1 MEPNIVLLVLVSAF
15 LHPLWNLLIKKSS
28 DPQFAFMFLT
38 FTISACGLIHGL
50 IVGVDFFA
58 VLDVLPLIA
67 ISVFGQLL
75 YGNGLT
81 ATLKRGDLSM
91 YYPIIRA
98 SPVVVVAISV
108 VFLGKSYPLVILL
121 GILLV
126 VCGVFLILYRR
137 GSNFLD
143 NPSALGFAL
152 LALMGTGLYSLS
164 DAEMMKSISPQA
176 LIFVIDGVIAPIYAL
191 QWYRSRQAGSAAPRE
206 RLSVSTLWSVN
217 TLWLLVPGGICYAS
231 YFLILLAYQL
241 GGDVAA
247 VTALRQASIL
257 ISVALGGMFLRE
269 GAILRRFAA
278 AAIIVAGIVVIAL
291 N

>member
-1 MEPNIVLLVLVSAF
+1 MVPDIVVLVLVSAF

-50 IVGVDFFA
+50 IVGADFSA
-58 VLDVLPLIA
+58 VFEVLA
-67 ISVFGQLL
+67 ISIFGQLL

-98 SPVVVVAISV
+98 SPVIVVAISV
-108 VFLGKSYPLVILL
+108 LFLGKSYAPIILL

-126 VCGVFLILYRR
+126 VFGVFLILYRR
-137 GSNFLD
+137 GTNFLE
-143 NPSALGFAL
+143 NPAALGFAL
-152 LALMGTGLYSLS
+152 LALTGTGLYSLA
-164 DAEMMKSISPQA
+164 DAQMMKTMSPQV

-191 QWYRSRQAGSAAPRE
+191 QWYRARPAAPAAP
-206 RLSVSTLWSVN
+206 LKLLSVN
-217 TLWLLVPGGICYAS
+217 TLWLLVPGIICYAS

-257 ISVALGGMFLRE
+257 ISVLLGGMFLRE
-269 GAILRRFAA
+269 GAILRRFSA
-278 AAIIVAGIVVIAL
+278 AAIIVGGIVVIAL

>member
-1 MEPNIVLLVLVSAF
+1 MVPDIVVLVLVSAF

-50 IVGVDFFA
+50 IVGADFSA
-58 VLDVLPLIA
+58 VFEVLPLLA
-67 ISVFGQLL
+67 ISIFGQLL

-98 SPVVVVAISV
+98 SPVIVVAISV
-108 VFLGKSYPLVILL
+108 LFLGKSYAPIILL

-126 VCGVFLILYRR
+126 VFGVFLILYRR
-137 GSNFLD
+137 GTNFLE
-143 NPSALGFAL
+143 NPAALGFAL
-152 LALMGTGLYSLS
+152 LALTGTGLYSLA
-164 DAEMMKSISPQA
+164 DAEMMKTMSPQV

-191 QWYRSRQAGSAAPRE
+191 QWYRARPAKPAAPLNL
-206 RLSVSTLWSVN
+206 LSVK
-217 TLWLLVPGGICYAS
+217 TLWLLVPGIICYAS

-241 GGDVAA
+241 GGDVAT

-257 ISVALGGMFLRE
+257 ISVILGGMFLRE
-269 GAILRRFAA
+269 GAILRRFSA
-278 AAIIVAGIVVIAL
+278 AAIIVGGIVVIAL